1 MALDL
6 GGRSNGNIFAIGSM
20 AKGNNQID
28 NRTKMIGFWDSLIRC
43 NPLAILKVAGRVML
57 VQFHGRLKRMGKVK
71 TTVRE

>member
-1 MALDL
+1 
-6 GGRSNGNIFAIGSM
+6 
-20 AKGNNQID
+20 
-28 NRTKMIGFWDSLIRC
+28 MIGFWDSLIRC